1 MTPAVSNRPFAA
13 AVGAMLLALFFW
25 AVVPLMLVH
34 FTRWMDP

>member
-34 FTRWMDP
+34 FTR